1 MTQLFVGLPTEEGG
15 RRRGARTGGMEEGGA
30 RGKEGTGDGAR
41 GSRGSAVGLKAGD
54 GPNRDVVFWSWEEG
68 AAAVGADL
76 GMRG

>member
-1 MTQLFVGLPTEEGG
+1 
-15 RRRGARTGGMEEGGA
+15 MEEGGA